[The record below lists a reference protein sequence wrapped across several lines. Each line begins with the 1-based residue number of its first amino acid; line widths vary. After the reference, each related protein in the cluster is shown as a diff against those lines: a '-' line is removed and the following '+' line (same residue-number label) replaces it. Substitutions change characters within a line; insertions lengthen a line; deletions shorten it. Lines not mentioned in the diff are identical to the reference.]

1 VAENLQVALDAPR
14 KAASLR
20 ALFAFRHR
28 EDPRDRS
35 RILDVLAMLGIAE
48 LAGEPAGTLPT
59 GQARLVELGRA
70 LCTNP
75 RALLLDEP
83 ASGLDATETDQL
95 HDVLAT
101 LARSGLTVV
110 LVEHDVEL
118 VMSLSSL
125 VHVLDFGRLI
135 ATGTPAEISANEGVR
150 AAYLGV

>member
-1 VAENLQVALDAPR
+1 MSP
-14 KAASLR
+14 
-20 ALFAFRHR
+20 
-28 EDPRDRS
+28 
-35 RILDVLAMLGIAE
+35 LARFPPGRP
-48 LAGEPAGTLPT
+48 GW
-59 GQARLVELGRA
+59 VELGRA
-70 LCTNP
+70 LCTDP

-135 ATGTPAEISANEGVR
+135 ASGTPAEITANKGVR